1 MESVGEV
8 SFFSRLQIRG
18 AIIHSRSYKRVSRR
32 NNYTVVYQ
40 EGNSTFMGKLKCFL
54 LPKMFL
60 ECAVER
66 QFPECQYPV
75 KFCFRGLILYDE
87 ACVSPY

>member
-40 EGNSTFMGKLKCFL
+40 EGNSTFYGQIEVFL
-54 LPKMFL
+54 VAKDVPRM
-60 ECAVER
+60 CCGAAVSR
-66 QFPECQYPV
+66 MS
-75 KFCFRGLILYDE
+75 
-87 ACVSPY
+87 VSSQVLFQRTDPL